1 MKKYTWIWWQIFN
14 GEHRVHARVHLGE
27 QICIS
32 EEGLKA
38 LLRYYAVTQ
47 CKKETVKTA
56 LIWKSK
62 IWF

>member
-1 MKKYTWIWWQIFN
+1 MIFN

-27 QICIS
+27 QICIT

-47 CKKETVKTA
+47 CKKETVKRA

-62 IWF
+62 I